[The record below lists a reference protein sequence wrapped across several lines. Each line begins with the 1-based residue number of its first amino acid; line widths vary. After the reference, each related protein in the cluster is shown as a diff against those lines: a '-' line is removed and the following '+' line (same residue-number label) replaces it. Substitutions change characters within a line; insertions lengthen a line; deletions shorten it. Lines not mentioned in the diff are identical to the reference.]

1 MHWLHIVA
9 DMRESII
16 KQLKEVWPWLGLAM
30 VIFVVFFST
39 RPIYALV
46 DPSPADNDF
55 VVREIAFTPHF
66 VIFHTACDCQARDTE
81 DRIEDVKKTDG
92 QKMYTLKT
100 VEDDGKGAQ
109 IFQLFVTGNTIDY
122 RGRTYKKV
130 FPLLVSVRWVKYIW
144 PTLISIPLNKGCYD
158 HVCNGW

>member
-1 MHWLHIVA
+1 MQ
-9 DMRESII
+9 ESIT
-16 KQLKEVWPWLGLAM
+16 KQLKEVWPWLAIAAIL
-30 VIFVVFFST
+30 FVGFFAT

-46 DPSPADNDF
+46 DPAPVEDYYT
-55 VVREIAFTPHF
+55 VREIAFTPHF
-66 VIFHTACDCQARDTE
+66 VIFRIACDDCRALDTE
-81 DRIEDVKKTDG
+81 DRIESVKKSDG
-92 QKMYTLKT
+92 QKTYTLKT

-122 RGRTYKKV
+122 QGRTYKRV
-130 FPLLVSVRWVKYIW
+130 SPLLVSVRWVKYIW